1 MHAFVIGKN
10 NALKSLA
17 LGERG
22 GVAREFPRVRVDK
35 KNRTSAR
42 FRRFHEPALAG
53 QALADREILDRSVY
67 LAQVSI
73 ATRRRAGVC
82 SIRVQEDASDVLT
95 LGIDPVSDGLRRGKK
110 LLERTVL
117 GVIYEPCPNTEFVEI
132 KSADFAY
139 GQFPGT
145 ILVTFSTRL

>member
-35 KNRTSAR
+35 KPGHQPVFGDSTS
-42 FRRFHEPALAG
+42 PALAR

-95 LGIDPVSDGLRRGKK
+95 LGIDPMSDGLRRGKK

-117 GVIYEPCPNTEFVEI
+117 GVICEPCPNTEFVEI